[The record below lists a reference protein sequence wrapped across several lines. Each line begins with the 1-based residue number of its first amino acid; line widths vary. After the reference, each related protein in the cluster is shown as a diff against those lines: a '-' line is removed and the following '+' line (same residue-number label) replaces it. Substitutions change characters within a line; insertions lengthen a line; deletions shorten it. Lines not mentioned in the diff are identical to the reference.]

1 MTGKRLDR
9 LRRFAAAY
17 VATLHIAD
25 AVRAAGYSAKAAP
38 STGTKLLQEPFVQ
51 AEIQRLQAAKLAR
64 AELTA
69 DRVLEEYRR
78 LGFSNV
84 QHLLDADGNLRPL
97 HELPAEVAAAIS
109 SVEVVMKNAAAGDGK
124 IDRVLKIRLWDKTRT
139 LNDLARHF
147 ALLVDRVEI
156 SGDVSLTAKI
166 AAARQ
171 RGAQLLAERNGEP
184 AS

>member
-1 MTGKRLDR
+1 VLTPKQQ
-9 LRRFAAAY
+9 RF
-17 VATLHIAD
+17 VAEYLVDLNATQA
-25 AVRAAGYSAKAAP
+25 AVRAGYSRKTAKEQAYRLF
-38 STGTKLLQEPFVQ
+38 TNVHVQ
-51 AEIQRLQAAKLAR
+51 AAIQRLQTAKLQR

-78 LGFSNV
+78 LAFSNV
-84 QHLLDADGNLRPL
+84 QQLFTPDGSLIPL
-97 HELPAEVAAAIS
+97 QELPPEVAAAIAS
-109 SVEVVMKNAAAGDGK
+109 CELVMKNATAGDGR

-147 ALLVDRVEI
+147 ALLVDRIEV

-171 RGAQLLAERNGEP
+171 RGAQLLAERNRT
-184 AS
+184 

>member
-1 MTGKRLDR
+1 MKPLTPKQQRFVDEYLVD
-9 LRRFAAAY
+9 LNATDAARR
-17 VATLHIAD
+17 
-25 AVRAAGYSAKAAP
+25 AGYSAKTAEQQGP
-38 STGTKLLQEPFVQ
+38 RLLGNVGVQ
-51 AEIQRLQAAKLAR
+51 AAIQRQQAKR
-64 AELTA
+64 VDKTGLTA

-84 QHLLDADGNLRPL
+84 QSLLDADGNLRPL

-124 IDRVLKIRLWDKTRT
+124 IDRVLKIKLWDKTRT

-147 ALLVDRVEI
+147 ALLVDRVEV
-156 SGDVSLTAKI
+156 SGDLSLTAKI

-171 RGAQLLAERNGEP
+171 RGAQLLAERNGGDGQ
-184 AS
+184 